1 VQLGAELAAVMV
13 PPSHSCVTLPV
24 EGAPGHDADVP
35 RRLGLD
41 FLLARLVSGE
51 HEPPDAHAGEDD
63 LDGWLVPELAR
74 VLEVSHSASS
84 FTHTR

>member
-1 VQLGAELAAVMV
+1 MRTCRGVPGSTFSLPRLA
-13 PPSHSCVTLPV
+13 
-24 EGAPGHDADVP
+24 
-35 RRLGLD
+35 
-41 FLLARLVSGE
+41 SGE

-84 FTHTR
+84 FTYTR

>member
-1 VQLGAELAAVMV
+1 MVFFMV

-41 FLLARLVSGE
+41 FLPARLASGE

-63 LDGWLVPELAR
+63 LDGRLVPQLAR